1 MKYRI
6 FIITVLIT
14 TIIYVGCDTDI
25 LDVKP
30 TESVAVDDFFTTE
43 SEAMQAINA
52 TYASLQDR
60 NMYSEGYPKIVEG
73 ASDDMILDNTDNLDL
88 SSYTWNA
95 SGSRFDAVWQ
105 ESYEGIFRA
114 NLVIQNVPEIEN
126 MDESLKG
133 RVIAEARFLR
143 AMFYWHLL
151 NTFGEVPLV
160 LNANPADPSEAA
172 LPKSS
177 SLDLIDQMVT
187 DLTEAI
193 SGLPANYDS
202 GNIGRA
208 TEGAAKALLGKV
220 HLYSASPI
228 YGGRAEGYEL
238 AAQQFESVINDY
250 TYQLVNYEDLW
261 VVDNN
266 AENIFEVQYA
276 SIGGSIWTTTD
287 NSNANETQ
295 IRPALNL
302 PNGRG
307 GNGNLVP
314 TESLVNE
321 FLVESYDGP
330 DPEGI
335 YNNADPRLYYTVW
348 REGDFFDDQEPTYQT
363 TWSPTGFSLKK
374 GLFPVKDRNE
384 DGDDWNVPVIRL
396 GDVYLMY
403 AEALN
408 SKSSRDSQGAIDA
421 INAVRSRVNMPTYP
435 NPNSPYSV
443 DATSSEEE
451 IFEAIVHERRIE
463 LGGEYARYNDL
474 RRWEIADEVM
484 GPLGWQHP
492 KHTFFPIPADELDN
506 NDQLEQNPNY

>member
-276 SIGGSIWTTTD
+276 SIKADRTG
-287 NSNANETQ
+287 
-295 IRPALNL
+295 IRA
-302 PNGRG
+302 
-307 GNGNLVP
+307 
-314 TESLVNE
+314 
-321 FLVESYDGP
+321 
-330 DPEGI
+330 
-335 YNNADPRLYYTVW
+335 
-348 REGDFFDDQEPTYQT
+348 RE
-363 TWSPTGFSLKK
+363 
-374 GLFPVKDRNE
+374 
-384 DGDDWNVPVIRL
+384 
-396 GDVYLMY
+396 
-403 AEALN
+403 
-408 SKSSRDSQGAIDA
+408 
-421 INAVRSRVNMPTYP
+421 
-435 NPNSPYSV
+435 V
-443 DATSSEEE
+443 D
-451 IFEAIVHERRIE
+451 HE
-463 LGGEYARYNDL
+463 
-474 RRWEIADEVM
+474 
-484 GPLGWQHP
+484 
-492 KHTFFPIPADELDN
+492 
-506 NDQLEQNPNY
+506 